1 MQVPDLILVNGNF
14 LMTNTKDR
22 VGAMAVHSGVIAAL
36 GNRDEILSLAGKE
49 TKIIDLEG
57 KTVVPGFNDAHTHFL
72 SMGVHLSHVDLAD
85 ATSMEEVV
93 KRLAERAKKT
103 SKGRWVLGHGWDEH
117 KFTDEK
123 RYPNRH
129 DLDRASREHPILV
142 IRVCGHMSS
151 ANSLALQ
158 ISKPSKKVEGV
169 DVDAKTGE
177 FTGLLFEGVA
187 RMAVYN
193 LQPTLD
199 EMREGLSLATGEAHR
214 LGVTSVTDF
223 VTPQMVRAYQD
234 LREQGDLKIRVGLS
248 LRCSD
253 RSHEGYSIDVLEA
266 MGVRT
271 NFGDET
277 AKITCVKLAIDG
289 SLGAHTALLYSSY
302 SDDPGNCGAFIDDM
316 DRIQES
322 VRQAH
327 CAGFQ
332 VAIHAIGDKALD
344 HALEAIEKSFRSRPR
359 PDHRHRIEHAELTSD
374 AQLKRIKDLKVVA
387 SMQPN
392 FVGVWGRPGGMYE
405 KRLGRERL
413 LRCNMYR
420 RMLDDGVRI
429 CFGSDGMPF
438 NPVLGIWSAVTH
450 PTESN
455 RITAEEAL
463 ACYTLGSA
471 YASFD
476 EKQKGTLEVG
486 KLADLAVLSGDPLS
500 VDPDSIKDIKVDM
513 TIFSGEI
520 VYQRND

>member
-1 MQVPDLILVNGNF
+1 
-14 LMTNTKDR
+14 
-22 VGAMAVHSGVIAAL
+22 
-36 GNRDEILSLAGKE
+36 
-49 TKIIDLEG
+49 
-57 KTVVPGFNDAHTHFL
+57 
-72 SMGVHLSHVDLAD
+72 
-85 ATSMEEVV
+85 MEEVV

-103 SKGRWVLGHGWDEH
+103 PKGRWVLGHGWDEH
-117 KFTDEK
+117 KLTDEK
-123 RYPNRH
+123 RYPDRH
-129 DLDRASREHPILV
+129 DLDRASREHPILI

-158 ISKPSKKVEGV
+158 ISNPSKEVEGV
-169 DVDAKTGE
+169 DVDPKTGE

-187 RMAVYN
+187 RMAVCN

-199 EMREGLSLATGEAHR
+199 EMREGLRLAIREAHR

-234 LREQGDLKIRVGLS
+234 LHDRGELKIRVGLS
-248 LRCSD
+248 LRWSD

-266 MGVRT
+266 MGIRT

-277 AKITCVKLAIDG
+277 AKITGVKLVIDG
-289 SLGAHTALLYSSY
+289 SLGAHTALLCSPY
-302 SDDPGNCGAFIDDM
+302 SDDPDNCGAFIDDIN
-316 DRIQES
+316 RIRES
-322 VRQAH
+322 VERAH

-332 VAIHAIGDKALD
+332 VAIHAIGDKALEY
-344 HALEAIEKSFRSRPR
+344 ALEAIERSLKVRPR

-374 AQLKRIKDLKVVA
+374 EQLQRIKDLKVIA

-392 FVGVWGRPGGMYE
+392 FIGVWGRPGGMYE
-405 KRLGRERL
+405 RRLGKERL

-420 RMLDDGVRI
+420 RMLDNGIPI

-438 NPVLGIWSAVTH
+438 NPLLGIWSAVTH
-450 PTESN
+450 PTESS
-455 RITAEEAL
+455 RLTAEEAL

-486 KLADLAVLSGDPLS
+486 KLADLAVLSDDPLS
-500 VDPDSIKDIKVDM
+500 VDPDSIKDIKVEK
-513 TIFSGEI
+513 TIFNGEI
-520 VYQRND
+520 VYQRNH

>member
-1 MQVPDLILVNGNF
+1 MTAPDLILVNGNF
-14 LMTNTKDR
+14 LMTNTKEY
-22 VGAMAVHSGVIAAL
+22 VGAMAVRGGIIIAL
-36 GNRDEILSLAGKE
+36 GNRDAILSLARKE
-49 TKIIDLEG
+49 TKIVDLEG

-72 SMGVHLSHVDLAD
+72 SMGVHMSQVDLAD
-85 ATSMEEVV
+85 ATSMEEIV

-103 SKGRWVLGHGWDEH
+103 PKGRWVLGHGWDEH

-129 DLDRASREHPILV
+129 DLDRASKEHPILI

-158 ISKPSKKVEGV
+158 ISNPSREIEGV
-169 DVDAKTGE
+169 DVDPKTGE

-199 EMREGLSLATGEAHR
+199 EMREGLRLAIREAHR
-214 LGVTSVTDF
+214 LGVTNVTDF

-234 LREQGDLKIRVGLS
+234 LHDRGELKIRVGLS
-248 LRCSD
+248 LRWSD

-289 SLGAHTALLYSSY
+289 SLGAHTALLSSPY
-302 SDDPGNCGAFIDDM
+302 SDDSENCGAFIDDM
-316 DRIQES
+316 NRIRES
-322 VRQAH
+322 VERAH

-344 HALEAIEKSFRSRPR
+344 YALEAIEKSLKSRPR
-359 PDHRHRIEHAELTSD
+359 SDHRHRVEHAELTSD
-374 AQLKRIKDLKVVA
+374 EQLQRIKDLKVIA

-392 FVGVWGRPGGMYE
+392 FIGVWGRPGGMYE
-405 KRLGRERL
+405 RRLGKERL

-420 RMLDDGVRI
+420 RMLDDGISI

-438 NPVLGIWSAVTH
+438 NPLLGIWSAVTH
-450 PTESN
+450 PTESS
-455 RITAEEAL
+455 RLTAEEAL

-486 KLADLAVLSGDPLS
+486 KLADMAVLSDDPLS
-500 VDPDSIKDIKVDM
+500 VDPGSIRNIKVEM
-513 TIFSGEI
+513 TIFNGEI
-520 VYQRND
+520 VYQRNH